1 VRSTAPY
8 LLSRDI
14 NIGEGEDGSL
24 VKEERYC
31 KDHAGRICQV
41 GGFYWRGGAK
51 SVWVDFGGQSFVPD
65 VDHDSKEMKLML
77 RVHPGHTGPADADF
91 TTDHYGKQAHGQGE
105 YASRRRLHQA
115 DFRIYRA
122 FFTPTN

>member
-14 NIGEGEDGSL
+14 NIDEGEDGSL
-24 VKEERYC
+24 VEEERYC

-51 SVWVDFGGQSFVPD
+51 SVWVDFGGQSPVLVGD
-65 VDHDSKEMKLML
+65 RDSKEIVLIL
-77 RVHPGHTGPADADF
+77 RVHSGYTGAADADA
-91 TTDHYGKQAHGQGE
+91 TADHYGKQAHGQGE
-105 YASRRRLHQA
+105 
-115 DFRIYRA
+115 
-122 FFTPTN
+122 